1 VHEAL
6 RGSRRRLRVWLP
18 FSVVLLG
25 TVLTPVASLLLGQER
40 AAFAQTGTS
49 ASPPAAPAWSPP
61 PAEIA
66 PAPPVAP
73 AGVAPRPLPPSAAVA
88 PSTAEPPVVLLVPP
102 PKPAP
107 SVTDQWWFWTAVAG
121 VVVVTATV
129 LLVSTRGS
137 DVPST
142 KLGNME
148 AFK

>member
-1 VHEAL
+1 VHQAL
-6 RGSRRRLRVWLP
+6 RGSRRRLRVGLP
-18 FSVVLLG
+18 AGAIVLSALLSAAV
-25 TVLTPVASLLLGQER
+25 TIPVGQER
-40 AAFAQTGTS
+40 AAFAQTGAPVS
-49 ASPPAAPAWSPP
+49 APATSGSPP
-61 PAEIA
+61 PATSG
-66 PAPPVAP
+66 VMP
-73 AGVAPRPLPPSAAVA
+73 AGEAPRPPLPPSAAVA
-88 PSTAEPPVVLLVPP
+88 PTAAEPPVVLLVPP

-137 DVPST
+137 DAPST